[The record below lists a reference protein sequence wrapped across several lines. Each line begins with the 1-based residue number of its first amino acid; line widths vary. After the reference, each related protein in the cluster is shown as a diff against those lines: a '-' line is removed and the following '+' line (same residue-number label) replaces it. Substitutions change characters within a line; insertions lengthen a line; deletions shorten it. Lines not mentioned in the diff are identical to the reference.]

1 MILLMVIG
9 NIIVALLVVYAVHEL
24 LAGAVDR
31 RRAVHAADVAAASTA
46 EPLVVGL
53 DRRFRA
59 TRFGRWLEREL
70 EVSGV
75 QQRPVVVLAVV
86 LGVSLVATYLLWTF
100 LAPTLA
106 VVGILAGYLALRWYL
121 EREQNRRREAFV
133 GQLPEL
139 ARILANASYA
149 GLSLPTA
156 IAIAGDEMTEPARG
170 ELGRVATRLKFGAP
184 LVEAL
189 EELQDRVGTRET
201 NVLISTLVVSSRSGG
216 SLVAALRDIAKTLDQ
231 RKETRREIQTTLA
244 QAIATSYM
252 VIFLGGAML
261 LLLNVIQGG
270 TVQKMTTH
278 PVGQVGLVAATLLF
292 AGGFVAMRR
301 VARVE
306 P

>member
-1 MILLMVIG
+1 MILLVLLG
-9 NIIVALLVVYAVHEL
+9 SIISVVLVVYAVHEL
-24 LAGAVDR
+24 LGGAIDR
-31 RRAVHAADVAAASTA
+31 RRAVHAADVAAASNA
-46 EPLVVGL
+46 EPMIVGL
-53 DRRFRA
+53 DRRFRT

-75 QQRPVVVLAVV
+75 EQRPVVVLAVV
-86 LGVSLVATYLLWTF
+86 LAVSLVATYLLWTF

-106 VVGILAGYLALRWYL
+106 VVGLGVGYLALRWYL
-121 EREQNRRREAFV
+121 EREQIRRREAFV

-170 ELGRVATRLKFGAP
+170 ELHRVATRLKFGAP

-189 EELQDRVGTRET
+189 EELQGRVGTRET

-216 SLVAALRDIAKTLDQ
+216 SLVAALRDIATTLDQ

-244 QAIATSYM
+244 QAVATSYM
-252 VIFLGGAML
+252 VILLGGAML
-261 LLLNVIQGG
+261 LLLNVLEGG

-278 PVGQVGLVAATLLF
+278 PVGQFGLVATTTLF